1 MGSNG
6 SRHDEPLTAAVIT
19 VSDRSAR
26 GEREDLSGPTAATI
40 LEANGFDLVG
50 VEIVPDEAGRIVPL
64 LRSLV
69 SRSIALV
76 ITTGGTGFSPRDITP
91 EATLQVIERRADG
104 ISEEIRRVSREK
116 TPFSM
121 VSRGVAGI
129 AGETLIVN
137 LPGSPKGVAESLEAI
152 VPVLPHALRLL
163 RQQPDD
169 LH

>member
-1 MGSNG
+1 MGEV
-6 SRHDEPLTAAVIT
+6 SRDDDRLTAAVIT

-26 GEREDLSGPTAATI
+26 GEREDLSGPAAAVI
-40 LEANGFDLVG
+40 LEENGFDLVG
-50 VEIVPDEAGRIVPL
+50 VEVVPDETDEIVPL

-69 SRSIALV
+69 SRSVALV

-137 LPGSPKGVAESLEAI
+137 LPGSPKGVTESLEAI

-163 RQQPDD
+163 RRQPDD

>member
-1 MGSNG
+1 MKSDV
-6 SRHDEPLTAAVIT
+6 SRYEDRLTAAVIT

-26 GEREDLSGPTAATI
+26 GQREDLSGPTAATI
-40 LEANGFDLVG
+40 LEENGFDLVG
-50 VEIVPDEAGRIVPL
+50 VEIVPDEAGQIIPL

-69 SRSIALV
+69 SQSIALV

-121 VSRGVAGI
+121 VSRAVAGI
-129 AGETLIVN
+129 ARQTLIVN